1 MSLSYRQSFQGI
13 VTSLERGFGY
23 QCILMTVG
31 RLGRNAGHVST
42 QIVTRVVTATRTVV
56 TETTRINQRHL
67 VTVLPVAGTVRPRA
81 VLTSI
86 PRSRVAE
93 TARVLLLV
101 TTRWTSGVEVGLRVI
116 IRWTSGGV
124 EPRQGTVRWSSEVVG
139 ALQLTVGWTSR
150 VSESVWEMLGRE
162 ITKDAVH
169 QVAMASKVMEVSRE
183 VRRTTGR
190 GQERQ
195 TRMTVVCPVIALVRT
210 SLGQVRVTAKTR
222 SWK

>member
-1 MSLSYRQSFQGI
+1 
-13 VTSLERGFGY
+13 
-23 QCILMTVG
+23 MTVG

-42 QIVTRVVTATRTVV
+42 QIVTRAVTATRTVV

-81 VLTSI
+81 VRMSI
-86 PRSRVAE
+86 PSSRVAE
-93 TARVLLLV
+93 TARVLHLV

-150 VSESVWEMLGRE
+150 VSESVWVMLGRE
-162 ITKDAVH
+162 ITKDAVNRARPGATDKNDSGVSSNRIGQDKSGSGQGDGEDKKLEVKMEDNKQSLLGSKPPPH
-169 QVAMASKVMEVSRE
+169 DVQASGVKMGGGGSFSVM
-183 VRRTTGR
+183 
-190 GQERQ
+190 
-195 TRMTVVCPVIALVRT
+195 
-210 SLGQVRVTAKTR
+210 
-222 SWK
+222 

>member
-1 MSLSYRQSFQGI
+1 MYILINCHGSEGGSRQYPNRDVCRNCDQDSRYRDNPNQSTPPGDLFA
-13 VTSLERGFGY
+13 SR
-23 QCILMTVG
+23 
-31 RLGRNAGHVST
+31 R
-42 QIVTRVVTATRTVV
+42 
-56 TETTRINQRHL
+56 
-67 VTVLPVAGTVRPRA
+67 TVRPRA
-81 VLTSI
+81 VRMSI
-86 PRSRVAE
+86 PSSRVAD
-93 TARVLLLV
+93 TARVLHLV

-150 VSESVWEMLGRE
+150 VSESVWVMLGRE

-169 QVAMASKVMEVSRE
+169 QVAMASKVVEVSRE